1 MSSNSFLLP
10 AVQGGFVRQ
19 QPNAGNIEHFGWV
32 EYRRRNEANRPDTP
46 G

>member
-1 MSSNSFLLP
+1 MSSNRLFLP

-19 QPNAGNIEHFGWV
+19 QPDAGSIEHFGWA
-32 EYRRRNEANRPDTP
+32 EYRRCNEANRPDTP